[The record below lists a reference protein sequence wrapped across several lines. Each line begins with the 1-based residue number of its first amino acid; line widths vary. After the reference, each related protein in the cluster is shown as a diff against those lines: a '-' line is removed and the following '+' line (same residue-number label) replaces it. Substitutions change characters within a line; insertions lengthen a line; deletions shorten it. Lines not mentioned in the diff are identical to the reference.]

1 MNTVPKIVKA
11 KSTSKREIEIIF
23 EDGIH
28 AVVNFENYFS
38 YSGYYSF
45 LSDETKFLS
54 LKVEEDGGYIYWLN
68 DNNEEIEIDPAILYS
83 ICSKEKIIVNG
94 KVVFDPSLG
103 RNARC

>member
-1 MNTVPKIVKA
+1 MNTIPKIIKA
-11 KSTSKREIEIIF
+11 KSSSNREIEILF

-28 AVVNFENYFS
+28 AFVNFENYFN

-45 LSDETKFLS
+45 LSDENRFLK
-54 LKVEEDGGYIYWLN
+54 LEIEEDGDYIYWLN

-103 RNARC
+103 KNAWI